1 MALVIIMHYGCL
13 AGTKHPILL
22 VTWCGSPAQL
32 QGALVPGVFPTCPTE
47 LGRTSA
53 FSTCWLITEGLL
65 ELISTGVLISTIW
78 RPEGEWTILLR
89 VFKAVVME
97 NCPGPFLLDPGPLRR
112 VGVLV
117 DLPLGDEDTRDRLF
131 VRDG

>member
-1 MALVIIMHYGCL
+1 M
-13 AGTKHPILL
+13 
-22 VTWCGSPAQL
+22 
-32 QGALVPGVFPTCPTE
+32 
-47 LGRTSA
+47 
-53 FSTCWLITEGLL
+53 L

-78 RPEGEWTILLR
+78 RPGGEWTIRLR

-117 DLPLGDEDTRDRLF
+117 GLPLKDEDTSDRLLL
-131 VRDG
+131 RDDW